1 MYESR
6 DNPASFSTRS
16 TIYLKNLE
24 PYTNRIITNH
34 SRGLVNLRL
43 KDMFSR
49 RESPNRDSPP
59 WSTPFLFDEQS
70 ALKGLNWL
78 TPYTHLCFASSTRN
92 RISNFRSIPLPSPS
106 SIVTRIF
113 RSIVNVGSSLTNGV
127 LITGR
132 FPVIYVFFD
141 RSILVIETLSKK
153 KRKTV
158 FTSRIRLIWLI
169 INYSSSEK

>member
-34 SRGLVNLRL
+34 SRALVNLRL

-78 TPYTHLCFASSTRN
+78 TPYTHLCFPSSTRN
-92 RISNFRSIPLPSPS
+92 LEFPFDTTSFTILDCNANLPFDRERWIEFNKRSVNNTAVS
-106 SIVTRIF
+106 SDLRIF
-113 RSIVNVGSSLTNGV
+113 RPINPRHRDSFEE
-127 LITGR
+127 R
-132 FPVIYVFFD
+132 
-141 RSILVIETLSKK
+141 RC
-153 KRKTV
+153 
-158 FTSRIRLIWLI
+158 SRVE
-169 INYSSSEK
+169 SD